1 MAIAIANRPRL
12 LLADEPTSALDVTVQ
27 KQVIDT
33 MLDLRKQ
40 FGTAIVIVSHNM
52 GVIAA
57 MADKVGVM
65 KKGELVEWGSREQ
78 VLYHPEHPYTQKLI
92 KAIPRMGRR

>member
-1 MAIAIANRPRL
+1 
-12 LLADEPTSALDVTVQ
+12 
-27 KQVIDT
+27 
-33 MLDLRKQ
+33 
-40 FGTAIVIVSHNM
+40 
-52 GVIAA
+52 